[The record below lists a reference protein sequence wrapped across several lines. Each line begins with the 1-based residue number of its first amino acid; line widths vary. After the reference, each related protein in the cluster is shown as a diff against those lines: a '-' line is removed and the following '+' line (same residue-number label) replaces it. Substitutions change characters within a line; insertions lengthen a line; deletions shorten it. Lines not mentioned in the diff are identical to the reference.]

1 MEQNLRLA
9 LLDSD
14 PDVRLG
20 RRMVLSSQPNLEI
33 VLDSKGDTSDLSA
46 IADGLVDV
54 LVLDQSLAMGPGVLF
69 YSLLREQM
77 GLQQTPGCVLTA
89 AFDQSALLL
98 AALEVGVTQV
108 VSLEQGPEALLQ
120 AIQSAKQEQ
129 TSFSL
134 YQLHS
139 LIMSENLSR
148 KLDVELV
155 KLVSELPEKL
165 ASNLRRLRSVWLKAN
180 PSQLAEFSL
189 SNLDGLVARLQA
201 QSAAELVIRL
211 ERSELL
217 GEG

>member
-33 VLDSKGDTSDLSA
+33 VLDSNGDTPDLSA
-46 IADGLVDV
+46 VADGLVDV
-54 LVLDQSLAMGPGVLF
+54 LVLDQSLAIGPGVLF
-69 YSLLREQM
+69 YSLLREKM
-77 GLQQTPGCVLTA
+77 GFQQTPGCVLTA
-89 AFDQSALLL
+89 AFDQPALVL
-98 AALEVGVTQV
+98 AALEVGVSQL
-108 VSLEQGPEALLQ
+108 VSLEQGSEALLL
-120 AIQSAKQEQ
+120 AIQSAKQEAPAY
-129 TSFSL
+129 SL

-139 LIMSENLSR
+139 LIVSENLSR
-148 KLDVELV
+148 RLDVELV

-180 PSQLAEFSL
+180 PRQLAEFSL
-189 SNLDGLVARLQA
+189 SNLDALVARLQV

-211 ERSELL
+211 ERSGLL
-217 GEG
+217 SEG